1 MLRLLDTNILIGI
14 RDDDQAIINR
24 YATLEM
30 RPVMSVVSHIELENG
45 IARDPAEAP
54 MRIAALDLM
63 LDDIAV
69 LPFDNREVVQY
80 RKIVAATGYAR
91 GKTLDRMIA
100 AQALCADAVLVTANI
115 RDFRDI
121 PGLKIEDWSQ

>member
-1 MLRLLDTNILIGI
+1 M
-14 RDDDQAIINR
+14 
-24 YATLEM
+24 LEM
-30 RPVMSVVSHIELENG
+30 RPVMSVVSRIELENG

-54 MRIAALDLM
+54 MRIAALDLI

-115 RDFRDI
+115 RDFLDI